1 MATTQQPQ
9 SVITQWRV
17 DPAHTNVEFAV
28 KHMMISTV
36 RGRFA
41 EVDGTVRLDTSNL
54 VASRVE
60 VSIKAASIDTRVA
73 DRDAH
78 LRSADFLDV
87 EKYPEITFRSTHL
100 ERTGSNHSSV
110 AGDLTIHGVTRPVM
124 LEVTEEGQGKD
135 PWGGE
140 RAGYSATTTIDRR
153 DYGLLWNQALEQSGG
168 WLVGHDVKITM
179 DVELVRQD

>member
-1 MATTQQPQ
+1 MATAQQPQ

-17 DPAHTNVEFAV
+17 DPAHTTVEFAV
-28 KHMMISTV
+28 KHMMIATV
-36 RGRFA
+36 RGRFS
-41 EVDGTVRLDTSNL
+41 EVDGTVHQDASNP
-54 VASRVE
+54 AATRVE
-60 VSIKAASIDTRVA
+60 VSIKAASIDTRVP

-87 EKYPEITFRSTHL
+87 EKYPEITFRSTRVERAGGEHL
-100 ERTGSNHSSV
+100 RIE
-110 AGDLTIHGVTRPVM
+110 GDLTLHGVTRPIV
-124 LEVTEEGQGKD
+124 LDVTEEGRGKD
-135 PWGGE
+135 PWGGD

-168 WLVGHDVKITM
+168 WLVGHEVKITM

>member
-28 KHMMISTV
+28 KHMMIATV

-41 EVDGTVRLDTSNL
+41 EVDGTVQQDTSNPA
-54 VASRVE
+54 ASRVE

-78 LRSADFLDV
+78 LKSPDFLDV
-87 EKYPEITFRSTHL
+87 EKYPEITFRSSHI
-100 ERTGSNHSSV
+100 ERLGGDRLRID
-110 AGDLTIHGVTRPVM
+110 GDLTIHGVTRPVT
-124 LEVTEEGQGKD
+124 LDTTSEGQGKD

-153 DYGLLWNQALEQSGG
+153 DYGLLWNQALEQGGG

-179 DVELVRQD
+179 DVELIRQD

>member
-9 SVITQWRV
+9 SVVTQWRV
-17 DPAHTNVEFAV
+17 DPAHTSVEFAV

-100 ERTGSNHSSV
+100 ERTGSNHLSV